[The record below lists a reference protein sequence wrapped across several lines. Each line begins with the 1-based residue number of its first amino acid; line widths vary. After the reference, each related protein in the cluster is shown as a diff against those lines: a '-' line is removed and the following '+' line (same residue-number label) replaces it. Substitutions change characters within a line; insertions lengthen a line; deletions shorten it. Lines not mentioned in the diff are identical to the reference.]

1 MTPLGTVTLVA
12 DLPAKKQSYG
22 LFKANA
28 GPTRIGW
35 GIWTLEFNRYTQYI
49 YISLS
54 NY

>member
-28 GPTRIGW
+28 GLTRIVGVW
-35 GIWTLEFNRYTQYI
+35 GSI
-49 YISLS
+49 YIKLLGI
-54 NY
+54 

>member
-35 GIWTLEFNRYTQYI
+35 LGHLEFGVQYI

-54 NY
+54 PSDY